1 MNRSPAE
8 SVRISVWVVKVMEN
22 SSSLHDD
29 TNAKMAVAAMPGAAS
44 GSTTRQSA
52 PAPAAVHHGALSN
65 SRGIDSK

>member
-1 MNRSPAE
+1 
-8 SVRISVWVVKVMEN
+8 VMEN